1 MAKDGNDRVIARLP
15 TAEELAL
22 AEFSKSE
29 MLQSIDKI
37 TEFSKTMI
45 TLVSGFFVA
54 YFALLK
60 FLGLGENIQLSTLL
74 DPYTAGMPPVLFI
87 LGIIAFVVSYV
98 PHIRRRETLSDLL
111 AMQRYRNRALIIK
124 TIPTLFGAGFFV
136 SGLVIALYIC
146 IQLLF

>member
-60 FLGLGENIQLSTLL
+60 FLGLGREYSIINSFGSIYYRYVTRTLYL
-74 DPYTAGMPPVLFI
+74 RYNCI
-87 LGIIAFVVSYV
+87 CSIICTSYKEKRDTFG
-98 PHIRRRETLSDLL
+98 PFSYATLQKPCFDH
-111 AMQRYRNRALIIK
+111 
-124 TIPTLFGAGFFV
+124 
-136 SGLVIALYIC
+136 
-146 IQLLF
+146 